1 MKVGWDDYSQY
12 MEKMFQ
18 TTNQI
23 RYDKPMIGKQLI
35 SWVQYLSLGQLECPR
50 GIIKKPWLMNRI
62 GGESPNS
69 DIHGYTHGSPQ

>member
-1 MKVGWDDYSQY
+1 
-12 MEKMFQ
+12 MFQ

-69 DIHGYTHGSPQ
+69 DIHGYTLVVPSESSGPEVY